1 MMQSE
6 PLLLNLP
13 VEDQASY
20 IRAQLINAG
29 CELSTVPMPP
39 VETWNIE

>member
-1 MMQSE
+1 MQSE

-20 IRAQLINAG
+20 IRSQLSNAG
-29 CELSTVPMPP
+29 CELPTVPMSP
-39 VETWNIE
+39 VNEWEIE